1 MNVEKLLRLALEILE
16 AADLLLGGH
25 SFALRDAVQSTGLA
39 IDALCP
45 TMLECNKT
53 QGESA

>member
-1 MNVEKLLRLALEILE
+1 MSLEELLRQALDDLE
-16 AADLLLGGH
+16 AADLLLSGR
-25 SFALRDAVQSTGLA
+25 SFLLRDAIQSTGLA

-45 TMLECNKT
+45 TVLECNKT